1 MFLPCICGDEGL
13 MTRID
18 KHWPLDGAS
27 IGRAGLCV
35 NEKIAARYGGKVM
48 ICLFYGFCGRR
59 YG

>member
-1 MFLPCICGDEGL
+1 

-18 KHWPLDGAS
+18 KHWPLDVAS